1 MVGQAVRRT
10 PAAALLVL
18 AAACS
23 REAPLVSRAPGA
35 SRSVVLRNVRV
46 FDAPRA
52 VVAEGLRDVVVRDGR
67 IAAVAPPGV
76 VAGGIAEL
84 DGHGGTL
91 LPGLVD
97 VHTHTGASAYPP
109 WRVVFPDVQDNLA
122 AFLYAGVT
130 TVLDLGNL
138 TPEVFRERARIASGA
153 HLGPRLYAAGPIFTA
168 PGGHPAE
175 VLRAWLPWYLRWY
188 VLPRATRE
196 VSTAADARQAIAAL
210 LPERPDVL
218 KLAIDARTG
227 AVPRLDVEMIA
238 AITAAG
244 HAAGLRTVAHV
255 GSSQEAVDAVRG
267 GADALAHAPWWE
279 ELTAEAV
286 RVIAAARVPVMATLA
301 VWDLA
306 GTPRTRDVDFLP
318 IEREVGRPPLIAAL
332 LAPPPAF
339 DEATRA
345 MVRAAAA
352 GHDARRRN
360 VARLRSAGV
369 PVLVGSDA
377 CNPGDLPGAG
387 LHLELSKLVEA
398 GLTPGEALRSAT
410 WENARFLGG
419 EGADFGEIAVGKRAD
434 LVLVDGDPV
443 ARIDDLGKITRVLL
457 DGTVLARRTH
467 A

>member
-1 MVGQAVRRT
+1 M
-10 PAAALLVL
+10 
-18 AAACS
+18 
-23 REAPLVSRAPGA
+23 
-35 SRSVVLRNVRV
+35 
-46 FDAPRA
+46 
-52 VVAEGLRDVVVRDGR
+52 
-67 IAAVAPPGV
+67 
-76 VAGGIAEL
+76 
-84 DGHGGTL
+84 
-91 LPGLVD
+91 
-97 VHTHTGASAYPP
+97 
-109 WRVVFPDVQDNLA
+109 
-122 AFLYAGVT
+122 
-130 TVLDLGNL
+130 
-138 TPEVFRERARIASGA
+138 
-153 HLGPRLYAAGPIFTA
+153 
-168 PGGHPAE
+168 
-175 VLRAWLPWYLRWY
+175 
-188 VLPRATRE
+188 
-196 VSTAADARQAIAAL
+196 
-210 LPERPDVL
+210 
-218 KLAIDARTG
+218 
-227 AVPRLDVEMIA
+227 
-238 AITAAG
+238 
-244 HAAGLRTVAHV
+244 
-255 GSSQEAVDAVRG
+255 
-267 GADALAHAPWWE
+267 
-279 ELTAEAV
+279 
-286 RVIAAARVPVMATLA
+286 ARVPVMATLA

-306 GTPRTRDVDFLP
+306 GTPRTRDADFLP